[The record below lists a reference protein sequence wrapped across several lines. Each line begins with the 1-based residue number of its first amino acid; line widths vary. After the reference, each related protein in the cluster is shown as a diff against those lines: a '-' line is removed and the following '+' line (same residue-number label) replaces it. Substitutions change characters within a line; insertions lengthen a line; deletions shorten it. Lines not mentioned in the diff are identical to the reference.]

1 MAVAVITTA
10 PAAPG
15 AEYVVFAPL
24 AVWAAVK
31 LPHEPVGVQVQSTPA
46 FALSLVTVAASVA
59 VPPGSK
65 VVGGAVVMEMAI
77 EPEEAA
83 VIEMFATAVAAWLL
97 VDVAVIVTF
106 TAAAGAVYV
115 VLAPLAVCAGLKV
128 PQDAAGEQLQST
140 PAFAESLETVAEI
153 VAVPFAA
160 SELGGA
166 CVMEVEMVPEGC
178 EVTLV
183 LDPTA
188 PHPDKLTA
196 RNRRVAPRNISNV
209 HVARTFSTRSLLTL

>member
-1 MAVAVITTA
+1 M
-10 PAAPG
+10 
-15 AEYVVFAPL
+15 FAPL
-24 AVWAAVK
+24 AVWVGLK

-46 FALSLVTVAASVA
+46 FAVSFVTVADSAA
-59 VPPGSK
+59 VPPGCK

-77 EPEEAA
+77 EPDEAA
-83 VIEMFATAVAAWLL
+83 VIEMVATAIAAWLL
-97 VDVAVIVTF
+97 VDVAVIVTV
-106 TAAAGAVYV
+106 ADEAGALYV

-209 HVARTFSTRSLLTL
+209 HVARTFSTRSLHTL